1 MTAVGYV
8 DLLIPRGGAGLIRAC
23 VENAKVPCIQTG
35 TGICHIF
42 VDDTADQTKALDIIE
57 NAKPAAPASAT
68 PRKSASSTAP
78 LRANSCRSWPSAS
91 APTAPPRVCTRWN
104 CGWTSA
110 LPPHSP
116 APPPAEGLRHGV
128 PRLHPCGENRGQRG
142 GSHRPH
148 RGSLHRPQRSHPDP
162 D

>member
-1 MTAVGYV
+1 MPRPTPDDCVGYV

-57 NAKPAAPASAT
+57 NAKAAAPASAT

-78 LRANSCRSWPSAS
+78 LRASSCRSWPSAS
-91 APTAPPRVCTRWN
+91 VPTAPPRVCTR
-104 CGWTSA
+104 
-110 LPPHSP
+110 
-116 APPPAEGLRHGV
+116 
-128 PRLHPCGENRGQRG
+128 
-142 GSHRPH
+142 
-148 RGSLHRPQRSHPDP
+148 
-162 D
+162 